1 MVMRVVTFKLEEAL
15 LEKVDILAKRMARS
29 RSEII
34 RQAIIEY
41 IERNKALLYLY
52 PIIKSNNELITVI
65 KIY

>member
-1 MVMRVVTFKLEEAL
+1 MVMRIVTFKLEEAL